1 MIDISIV
8 GIRDGNHPFAMT
20 VRASDIPGLSSEFT
34 HDVVVEGLMQKHVG
48 GRYTVFATAAATARL
63 ICDRS
68 LEEYDEPLEASF
80 ELEYRVDTALAAEQ
94 RGRIAELDD
103 EEVRGLR
110 DDDKAIDITEDVRQ
124 VLTLAIPA
132 RRVAPAYRDKN
143 LDEIFPSIKGRDA
156 EQPSNDVDDRWEAL
170 KNIHRT

>member
-8 GIRDGNHPFAMT
+8 GIRDGHHPFSET
-20 VRASDIPGLSSEFT
+20 VQAREIPGLGPEFQR
-34 HDVVVEGLMQKHVG
+34 DVHVEGVLQKQS
-48 GRYTVFATAAATARL
+48 GRYSVSASVAAVARL
-63 ICDRS
+63 MCDRS
-68 LEEYDEPLEASF
+68 LEEFDEPLEASF
-80 ELEYRVDTALAAEQ
+80 DLEYRVDSALAAEQ

-110 DDDKAIDITEDVRQ
+110 DDEKAIDITEDVRQ
-124 VLTLAIPA
+124 VLMLAIPA

-156 EQPSNDVDDRWEAL
+156 EQPSKDVDDRWEAL

>member
-8 GIRDGNHPFAMT
+8 GIRDGNHPFEMT
-20 VRASDIPGLSSEFT
+20 VQASEIPGFGPEFLR
-34 HDVVVEGLMQKHVG
+34 DVHVEGVLQKRG
-48 GRYTVFATAAATARL
+48 GRYTVSATATATARL
-63 ICDRS
+63 VCDRS

-80 ELEYRVDTALAAEQ
+80 ELEYTVDTALAVSQ

-110 DDDKAIDITEDVRQ
+110 DDDKAVDITEDVRQ

-132 RRVAPAYRDKN
+132 RRVAPAYRDKD

>member
-8 GIRDGNHPFAMT
+8 GIRDGNHPFT
-20 VRASDIPGLSSEFT
+20 VIVNASGVQGLGPEFGGDIR
-34 HDVVVEGLMQKHVG
+34 VEGVLHKHG
-48 GRYTVFATAAATARL
+48 GRYTVSATASSTARL
-63 ICDRS
+63 VCDRS
-68 LEEYDEPLEASF
+68 LEEYDEPIAASF
-80 ELEYRVDTALAAEQ
+80 DLEFVVNTALAVEQ
-94 RGRIAELDD
+94 LGRVAYLDD

-110 DDDKAIDITEDVRQ
+110 DDDKAVDITEDVRQ
-124 VLTLAIPA
+124 VLTLAIPV

-143 LDEIFPSIKGRDA
+143 LEEIFPSIKGRDA

>member
-1 MIDISIV
+1 MIDTTIV
-8 GIRDGNHPFAMT
+8 GIRDGHHPFSET
-20 VRASDIPGLSSEFT
+20 VPASEIPGLPPEFRSE
-34 HDVVVEGLMQKHVG
+34 VRVEGVLQRQS
-48 GRYTVFATAAATARL
+48 GRYVLSASVAAVARL
-63 ICDRS
+63 TCDRS
-68 LEEYDEPLEASF
+68 LEEYDELIETSF
-80 ELEYRVDTALAAEQ
+80 DLEYRVDTALATLQ

-110 DDDKAIDITEDVRQ
+110 DDEKAIDITEDVRQ
-124 VLTLAIPA
+124 VLTLAIPS
-132 RRVAPAYRDKN
+132 RRVAPAYRDKH

>member
-1 MIDISIV
+1 
-8 GIRDGNHPFAMT
+8 MT
-20 VRASDIPGLSSEFT
+20 INASGVQGLGPEFCS
-34 HDVVVEGLMQKHVG
+34 DVHVEGVLHKHG
-48 GRYTVFATAAATARL
+48 GRYTVSATAVSTVRL
-63 ICDRS
+63 VCDRS
-68 LEEYDEPLEASF
+68 LEEYDEPIEASF
-80 ELEYRVDTALAAEQ
+80 DLEFVVNTSLAVEQ
-94 RGRIAELDD
+94 RGRVADLDD

-124 VLTLAIPA
+124 VLTLAIPV

-156 EQPSNDVDDRWEAL
+156 EQTSTDVDDRWEAL